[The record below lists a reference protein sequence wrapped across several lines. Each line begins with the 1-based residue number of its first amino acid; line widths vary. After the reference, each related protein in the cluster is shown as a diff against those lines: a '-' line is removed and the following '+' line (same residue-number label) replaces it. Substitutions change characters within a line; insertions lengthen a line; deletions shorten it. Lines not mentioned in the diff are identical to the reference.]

1 MKRILTI
8 TAVLLA
14 LVSAFIC
21 AHSKP
26 AQAQLIL
33 ASGTYRVVEL
43 QPKNE
48 RIGIA
53 KLNANPTVVQN
64 WVYVKINTKV
74 TKRFFQNGWQRD
86 ENVEPTDIFSV
97 IEKGDIIKVNGGRDW
112 GGAINAKDILI
123 LPDNVHSWDEEN

>member
-8 TAVLLA
+8 TAILLA
-14 LVSAFIC
+14 LASAFIY
-21 AHSKP
+21 AQSKP

-43 QPKNE
+43 QHNKE

-53 KLNANPTVVQN
+53 KLKANPNVVQN
-64 WVYVKINTKV
+64 WVYIKINTKV

-86 ENVEPTDIFSV
+86 ENVDPGDIFSV
-97 IEKGDIIKVNGGRDW
+97 VEKGDIIKVNGGRDW

-123 LPDNVHSWDEEN
+123 LPDNVQSWDQEN